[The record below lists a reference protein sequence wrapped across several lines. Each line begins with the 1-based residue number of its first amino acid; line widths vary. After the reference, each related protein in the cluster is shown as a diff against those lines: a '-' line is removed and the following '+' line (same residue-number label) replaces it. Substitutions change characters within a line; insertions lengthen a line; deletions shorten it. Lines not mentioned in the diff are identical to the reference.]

1 MKIAIISDIHS
12 NMEAFT
18 AFINIAKETG
28 IEEIYS
34 CGDIVG
40 YGPNP
45 EECVKLYT
53 EHRIIGVKGN
63 HDAAVVDES
72 VLFGFNTYARSAI
85 VFTKRI
91 LSKAGENFLK
101 DLPFL
106 IETEKF
112 TIFHGF
118 PSIRAPFRYILTED
132 DAMEAFMNVK
142 TPISFYGHTHKP
154 CICVLTQDNKF
165 EVIYPEEKTKYEIKE
180 GFKYLINVGSIGQPR
195 DGNPKAYLPYMMTHR
210 ISLSLLDTLTTLK
223 KFTKNNRKQPSCLS
237 WRAAIPW
244 VLTFS
249 LMN

>member
-195 DGNPKAYLPYMMTHR
+195 DGNPKSIFAVYDDKLHEFEFMRYSYNIEEVYKKIIESNLPAYLGER
-210 ISLSLLDTLTTLK
+210 LFLG
-223 KFTKNNRKQPSCLS
+223 F
-237 WRAAIPW
+237 
-244 VLTFS
+244 
-249 LMN
+249 

>member
-12 NMEAFT
+12 NLEAFT
-18 AFINIAKETG
+18 NFINIVKETG

-45 EECVKLYT
+45 EECVNLFI
-53 EHRIIGVKGN
+53 ENHIVGVKGN
-63 HDAAVVDES
+63 HDAGVVDES

-91 LSKAGENFLK
+91 LSKSSESFLK
-101 DLPFL
+101 DLPFF
-106 IETEKF
+106 IEKEQF

-142 TPISFYGHTHKP
+142 TQIAFYGHTHKP
-154 CICVLTQDNKF
+154 CICVLSKNNKF
-165 EVIYPEEKTKYEIKE
+165 EVIYPEEKTKYEIKD
-180 GFKYLINVGSIGQPR
+180 GFKYLVNVGSIGQPR
-195 DGNPKAYLPYMMTHR
+195 DGNPKSIFAIYDDQSKELEFIRYAYNIEEVYKKIIERNLPAYLGER
-210 ISLSLLDTLTTLK
+210 LFLG
-223 KFTKNNRKQPSCLS
+223 F
-237 WRAAIPW
+237 
-244 VLTFS
+244 
-249 LMN
+249 